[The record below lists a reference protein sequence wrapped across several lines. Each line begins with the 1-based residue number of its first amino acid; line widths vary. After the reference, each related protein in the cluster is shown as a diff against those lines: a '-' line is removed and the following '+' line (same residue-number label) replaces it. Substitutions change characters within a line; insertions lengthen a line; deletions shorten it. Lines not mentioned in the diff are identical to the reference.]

1 MKQTRQV
8 VRAVKQSIFLDVYG
22 CYNLMA
28 RFKNVNNCS
37 NTNIDSYSE
46 TFGGQIY
53 NPFLN
58 VVHFVNTSAN

>member
-1 MKQTRQV
+1 MKQTRQA

-37 NTNIDSYSE
+37 NTNIDSYLE

-53 NPFLN
+53 NPYFN